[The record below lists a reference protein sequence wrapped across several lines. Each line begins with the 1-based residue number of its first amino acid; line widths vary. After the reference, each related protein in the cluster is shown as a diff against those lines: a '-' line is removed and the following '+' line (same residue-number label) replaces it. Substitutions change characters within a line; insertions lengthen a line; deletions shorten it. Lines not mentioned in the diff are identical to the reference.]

1 LVQLSTTT
9 RRLDLTDRTVVPA
22 AGPLR
27 WNALDAF
34 PRCTSLTW
42 SGHDRGLTAALTAR
56 PTIDTLSWSAAPST
70 ADLSRTALTD
80 LRLSGPAINRVTLPT
95 TLHQLTLDAAG
106 MPDTVIAPDHGRF
119 RLTID
124 SAGPE
129 LTLPHGLDRVTSLTL
144 ACDRTVSVAGL

>member
-1 LVQLSTTT
+1 LPGAVALQRRWDTLVPQSAQSAYWSGRSDVLGDFGAGLVQLSTTT

-106 MPDTVIAPDHGRF
+106 MPDTVIAPDH
-119 RLTID
+119 
-124 SAGPE
+124 
-129 LTLPHGLDRVTSLTL
+129 
-144 ACDRTVSVAGL
+144 